1 MKNKHL
7 YIGLDVHKNENEVA
21 LAFDGRNGQVLP
33 YGRIS
38 NDLHAIDRLITK
50 LRKNHLQTKLHFVYE
65 AGPCGFVIYRHLQR
79 KRKDIDCIVVAPS
92 RIPKKSGDKV
102 KTDRLDAIM
111 LAKLHR
117 AGELDAIHVP
127 DPKDE
132 AIRDLCRARTD
143 ARQDLQATRFRLKA
157 FLLRNGYKYPLKTA
171 WTARHMGYLRALT
184 LEDSAHRMILEELL
198 MQIDSLLEK
207 IERYNEMIETQVE
220 SWRWKPVVDAL
231 QAMRGIKLLTATVL
245 VAELGDLRRFDSVR
259 KLMSFLGL
267 TSTEYSSGDKRIQ
280 YSISKAGNPH
290 ARVFLVESAQHYK
303 NPPKISRDLS
313 QRQRSVPKP
322 IRDIAWNAQVRLNK
336 RYWHLVNSGKNY
348 NKATVAIARELVG
361 FIWDI
366 YRAVPIQ

>member
-21 LAFDGRNGQVLP
+21 LAYDGRNAQVIT

-38 NDLHAIDRLITK
+38 NDLHAIDRLVTK
-50 LRKNHLQTKLHFVYE
+50 LRKNHPQTKLHFVYE
-65 AGPCGFVIYRHLQR
+65 AGPCGFVIYRHLER

-102 KTDRLDAIM
+102 KTDRGYAMM

-143 ARQDLQATRFRLKA
+143 ARQDLQAARFRLKA

-171 WTARHMGYLRALT
+171 WTAKHMDYLRALT
-184 LEDSAHRMILEELL
+184 LEDTAHRMILEELL

-207 IERYNEMIETQVE
+207 IERYNEMIENQVE

-245 VAELGDLRRFDSVR
+245 VAELEDLRRFDSVR

-267 TSTEYSSGDKRIQ
+267 TSAEYSSGDKRLQ
-280 YSISKAGNPH
+280 CSISKAGNPH

-322 IRDIAWNAQVRLNK
+322 VRDIAWNAQVRLNK

-348 NKATVAIARELVG
+348 
-361 FIWDI
+361 
-366 YRAVPIQ
+366 

>member
-21 LAFDGRNGQVLP
+21 LAYDGRNGQVLS

-50 LRKNHLQTKLHFVYE
+50 LRKNHPKTKLHFVYE
-65 AGPCGFVIYRHLQR
+65 AGPCGFVIYRYLQR

-102 KTDRLDAIM
+102 KTDRRDAIL

-143 ARQDLQATRFRLKA
+143 VRQDLQATRFRLKA

-171 WTARHMGYLRALT
+171 WTSRHMDYLRALT
-184 LEDSAHRMILEELL
+184 LENPAHRMILEELL

-220 SWRWKPVVDAL
+220 SWKWKPVVDAL

-245 VAELGDLRRFDSVR
+245 VAELGDLRRFDCVR

-267 TSTEYSSGDKRIQ
+267 TSMEYTSADKRVQ
-280 YSISKAGNPH
+280 SSITKAGNPH

-313 QRQRSVPKP
+313 QRQHGLPKN
-322 IRDIAWNAQVRLNK
+322 ICEIAWKAQVRLHK

-366 YRAVPIQ
+366 YRSVPIR